1 MQLSLCGKLTQVGAT
16 RAFFLLRQSVERLW
30 RHQSAMLTQMP
41 IRGKSLLIVV
51 ITSPRI
57 LLLGP
62 TGVGKSSLANT
73 LLGVDPRS
81 EDAQFEVS
89 YSYLK
94 SI

>member
-1 MQLSLCGKLTQVGAT
+1 MQHSLCGKLTQVGAML
-16 RAFFLLRQSVERLW
+16 ALFLLRQSVERLW

-73 LLGVDPRS
+73 LLGIDPRN

-89 YSYLK
+89 YSLK
-94 SI
+94 SM